1 MKKILITGAGSFIG
15 TSFENY
21 IKNHP
26 KRADY
31 EISVM
36 DTFTGRVV
44 KKDAESDKSK
54 DAKAE
59 AKTDSGS
66 SAKSDADSNAGDAVK
81 KDDVSCTINGTDIK
95 EAEAWNFKG
104 YDVIFHVAGIAHADV
119 GKVSEEG
126 KELYRKVNTE
136 LTVETAK
143 KAKEAGVKQ
152 FIFMSSAIVYGA
164 SSKIGE
170 RKEITKDTKPSP
182 ENFYGESKL
191 NAEIGLK
198 ELDDDNFRVVIL
210 RPPMIYG
217 PGCKGNYNSL
227 RKFAIK
233 LPLFPKVKNE
243 RSMLFT
249 DNLCEFVRLMT
260 DNEERGI
267 FHPANKE
274 KSNTSE
280 MVKMIA
286 SAHGKN
292 LKLVGGF
299 TWLLKILSAF
309 TGLVN
314 KAFGSLTYADEITRY
329 KDDYN
334 VTGLEESII
343 LTEKCMTGNEQLNRR

>member
-26 KRADY
+26 KSAGY

-36 DTFTGRVV
+36 DTLTGLLVKQDEAGNPESNV
-44 KKDAESDKSK
+44 KKDA
-54 DAKAE
+54 
-59 AKTDSGS
+59 
-66 SAKSDADSNAGDAVK
+66 DSNLDVNDAY
-81 KDDVSCTINGTDIK
+81 
-95 EAEAWNFKG
+95 AWKFEG

-126 KELYRKVNTE
+126 KELYRKVNTD
-136 LTVETAK
+136 LTIETAQ

-170 RKEITKDTKPSP
+170 TKEITKDTEPAP

-191 NAEIGLK
+191 NAEIGLRK
-198 ELDDDNFRVVIL
+198 LDDENFKVVIL

-217 PGCKGNYNSL
+217 PGCRGNYNSL
-227 RKFAIK
+227 RKFALK

-243 RSMLFT
+243 RSMLFI
-249 DNLCEFVRLMT
+249 DNLCEFVRLMA

-274 KSNTSE
+274 KTNTSD

-299 TWLLKILSAF
+299 TWLLKILSVF

-314 KAFGSLTYADEITRY
+314 KAFGSLTYADDITGY
-329 KDDYN
+329 KDNYN
-334 VTGLEESII
+334 VVGLEESII
-343 LTEKCMTGNEQLNRR
+343 LTEKSVQ